1 MSRFSISRAWDETM
15 AVLRHDSRLI
25 VPIALAF
32 LVLPGVIS
40 DTARP
45 QASASV
51 TNPTGVTVI
60 FMVLVLIA
68 ALVGQLAIIWLSISR
83 GANVREAIERGARK
97 VPAVIGSALLLL
109 IPATLIL
116 APFVLPILARPTNPP
131 PAASLA
137 LLIAVPLLLIP
148 ACRFLL
154 ASTSAVVEG
163 LGPIAMLKR
172 SWGLT
177 RGSTAKLYGMFLLFM
192 IATLIVVSAT
202 QFVAG
207 SLVIVALGRP
217 EPWSV
222 AALLSALLVQLATA
236 VLSVLVTIMIA
247 RIYGQLAGTEP
258 IKGI

>member
-15 AVLRHDSRLI
+15 GVLRHESRLI

-32 LVLPGVIS
+32 LVLPGVIA

-45 QASASV
+45 QVGGAVS
-51 TNPTGVTVI
+51 NPTGLSLLIT
-60 FMVLVLIA
+60 VLVLIA
-68 ALVGQLAIIWLSISR
+68 ALVGQLAIIWLSISP
-83 GANVREAIERGARK
+83 GANVREAIDRGARK
-97 VPAVIGSALLLL
+97 VPAVIGSALLLV
-109 IPATLIL
+109 IPLTVIL

-131 PAASLA
+131 AGASLA
-137 LLIAVPLLLIP
+137 LLVAVPLLLIL

-154 ASTSAVVEG
+154 ASTTAVVEG

-172 SWGLT
+172 SWELT
-177 RGSTAKLYGMFLLFM
+177 RGSTAKLYGMFLLFL

-202 QFVAG
+202 QLVSG
-207 SLVIVALGRP
+207 SLIILALGRP

-222 AALLSALLVQLATA
+222 AALAGALVVQLATA
-236 VLSVLVTIMIA
+236 ALSVLVTIMIA
-247 RIYGQLAGTEP
+247 RIYAQLAGAEP